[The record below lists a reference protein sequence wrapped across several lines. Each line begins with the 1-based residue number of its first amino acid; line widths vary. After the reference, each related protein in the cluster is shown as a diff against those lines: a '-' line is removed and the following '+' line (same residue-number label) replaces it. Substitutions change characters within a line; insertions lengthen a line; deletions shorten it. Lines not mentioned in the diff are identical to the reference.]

1 MTGQHE
7 FKRALNLL
15 DATTIV
21 VGSMI
26 GSGIFIVSSD
36 IARTVGSPGWLLVTW
51 VITGIITLIA
61 ALSYGELA
69 AMMPNA
75 GGQ

>member
-15 DATTIV
+15 DSTTIV

-51 VITGIITLIA
+51 VHHRNYHAHRRIKLR
-61 ALSYGELA
+61 
-69 AMMPNA
+69 
-75 GGQ
+75 